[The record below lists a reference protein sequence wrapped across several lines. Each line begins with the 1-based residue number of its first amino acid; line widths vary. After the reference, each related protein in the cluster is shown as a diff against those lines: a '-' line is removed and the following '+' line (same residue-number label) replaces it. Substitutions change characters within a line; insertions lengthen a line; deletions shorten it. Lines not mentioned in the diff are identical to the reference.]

1 MIMGIYM
8 LLEALSLVLILHS
21 FYDCKFRLDWPTCV
35 FLASDILGLLIIN
48 LVRLP
53 NQYTVLMYI
62 IVFLYCVKEF
72 GYDRNA
78 LIINCTLSA
87 LFMTI
92 SQFFIAVVGN
102 LILSNNLPD
111 VIVYLST
118 NVILFVVS
126 ICLYKWNRG
135 YKISGYILNKSILI
149 RIALIF
155 DVILLIGCL
164 LLAKKQNMFL
174 VIKNLIILGSCLIII
189 CLAIDLGRNM
199 LKNKQLEAENKM
211 QALYSESFE
220 SLITEIRMK
229 QHEFDNHINAIL
241 GLQHTCKNFM
251 ELTEKQKEYAG
262 DVICENKYNKLLN
275 TGNYAVV
282 GFLYNQFTHM
292 EAEGLIITY
301 KVAAK
306 QIECRAP
313 VYVLVEILGNL
324 LDNAKD
330 ELKRIGKK
338 RLYVAILE
346 TPDEVIL
353 EVGNESEQIPFEQA
367 ESFFQKGKSSKG
379 SARGLGLY
387 HVKKICEQYKMD
399 IICDNKVIENR
410 NFFSIQIKA
419 KRKHGRQ

>member
-1 MIMGIYM
+1 M
-8 LLEALSLVLILHS
+8 
-21 FYDCKFRLDWPTCV
+21 
-35 FLASDILGLLIIN
+35 
-48 LVRLP
+48 
-53 NQYTVLMYI
+53 
-62 IVFLYCVKEF
+62 
-72 GYDRNA
+72 
-78 LIINCTLSA
+78 
-87 LFMTI
+87 
-92 SQFFIAVVGN
+92 
-102 LILSNNLPD
+102 
-111 VIVYLST
+111 
-118 NVILFVVS
+118 
-126 ICLYKWNRG
+126 
-135 YKISGYILNKSILI
+135 
-149 RIALIF
+149 
-155 DVILLIGCL
+155 
-164 LLAKKQNMFL
+164 
-174 VIKNLIILGSCLIII
+174 
-189 CLAIDLGRNM
+189 
-199 LKNKQLEAENKM
+199 
-211 QALYSESFE
+211 
-220 SLITEIRMK
+220 
-229 QHEFDNHINAIL
+229 
-241 GLQHTCKNFM
+241 
-251 ELTEKQKEYAG
+251 
-262 DVICENKYNKLLN
+262 
-275 TGNYAVV
+275 V

-387 HVKKICEQYKMD
+387 NVKKICEQYKMD